1 VTPLAR
7 YAVVLRGTGA
17 AAPLAASVVGRLP
30 LGMTGLAVLLLVRES
45 TGSYALAGLVSAAYA
60 LAFAVVSPARARTA
74 DRRGPVR
81 ILLLMG
87 VLHPLALAALVLL
100 AAAQVGAGW
109 LALSA
114 VAAGATVPP
123 LGAVLRAMWPRLVP
137 ASALH
142 TAYALESV
150 VVELCF
156 VGGPLLVAALAT
168 WLGPSAAVLASGG
181 LTLTGT
187 VFLVRTPA
195 VRAIAPVARPPHLL
209 GPLVSAP
216 VRGLLLGVCA
226 VGAGFGS
233 IEVALPAF
241 VEGVGRRPAAAGVLL
256 AVWSVGSIVGGLT
269 YGAVHPRAPHRRQL
283 PWLVAVLGVGT
294 LLPLLVAGPAAAGML
309 LMGVAL
315 LAYGLAI
322 APFFACNSVLLGA
335 SAPPGTVTEAFA
347 WNSSMIFGG
356 AALGAAAAGVLVERW
371 GVDAALSVTA
381 LTGLVALLA
390 SLRAV
395 RRLPAPAALDSARAG

>member
-1 VTPLAR
+1 VTPLDR

-30 LGMTGLAVLLLVRES
+30 LGMTGLAVLLLVRDA

-74 DRRGPVR
+74 DRRGPVG

-87 VLHPLALAALVLL
+87 LLHPIALGVLVLL
-100 AAAQVGAGW
+100 ASRGAATGW

-114 VAAGATVPP
+114 VVAGATVPP
-123 LGAVLRAMWPRLVP
+123 LGAVLRAMWPRLVRP
-137 ASALH
+137 AALH

-156 VGGPLLVAALAT
+156 VGGPLLVALLAST
-168 WLGPSAAVLASGG
+168 LGPPAAVLASGG
-181 LTLTGT
+181 LTLVGT

-195 VRAIAPVARPPHLL
+195 VRAITPVASAPHLL

-233 IEVALPAF
+233 LEVALPAF
-241 VEGVGRRPAAAGVLL
+241 VEGAGRRPAAAGVLL
-256 AVWSVGSIVGGLT
+256 AVWSVGSIAGGLT
-269 YGAVHPRAPHRRQL
+269 YGAVRPRVPHHRQL

-294 LLPLLVAGPAAAGML
+294 LLPVLVAGPAAAGTL
-309 LMGVAL
+309 LMGAAL

-335 SAPPGTVTEAFA
+335 CAPRGTVTEAFA

-356 AALGAAAAGVLVERW
+356 AALGAAAAGLLVERW
-371 GVDAALSVTA
+371 GVVAALSLTA
-381 LTGLVALLA
+381 LAGLAALLA

-395 RRLPAPAALDSARAG
+395 RRLPVPAVVDPVAAG